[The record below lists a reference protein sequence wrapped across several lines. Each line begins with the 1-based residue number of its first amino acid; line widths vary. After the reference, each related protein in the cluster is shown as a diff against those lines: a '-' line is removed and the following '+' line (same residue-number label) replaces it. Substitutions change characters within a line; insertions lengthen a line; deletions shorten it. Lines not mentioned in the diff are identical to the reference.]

1 MAKKLSAAS
10 AEFSPGFGPGS
21 NGNDSQADKNAAF
34 AKRLRTAIKKKAEG
48 LATTRYVKDLGLVP
62 PQGPLEEGGFP
73 MTM

>member
-1 MAKKLSAAS
+1 MVKQLSAAS

-21 NGNDSQADKNAAF
+21 NGNDSQADR
-34 AKRLRTAIKKKAEG
+34 AKRLQTAVKRKAER